1 MTKHV
6 KLAYIGK
13 QETKAVMKKIFVLC
27 LFVILSLGLF
37 AQKIKS
43 DGKPH
48 FDKILWELWAE
59 KSPDY
64 DGPSGW
70 GLVQIVKIDNDY

>member
-1 MTKHV
+1 
-6 KLAYIGK
+6 
-13 QETKAVMKKIFVLC
+13 MKKVFVLC

-48 FDKILWELWAE
+48 FDKILWELWIKEVDADKGMVVVSIE
-59 KSPDY
+59 MLGRLTPVAISVD
-64 DGPSGW
+64 
-70 GLVQIVKIDNDY
+70 QIELAN

>member
-1 MTKHV
+1 
-6 KLAYIGK
+6 
-13 QETKAVMKKIFVLC
+13 MKKVFVLC

-48 FDKILWELWAE
+48 FDKILWELWA
-59 KSPDY
+59 KNH
-64 DGPSGW
+64 
-70 GLVQIVKIDNDY
+70 LIMMVQVVGD